1 MLTQEWFTPS
11 EFSQLC
17 LPGLPDE
24 RGIRVMADREDWRR
38 SNWEGRR
45 WRRRQGAG
53 GGVEYHYTC
62 LPAQPQIALVQPLGQ
77 VEIAQERELA
87 REKMT
92 RAQLWEW
99 FDGLP
104 EKKKD
109 VARQRLEMLDRI
121 ATLTAAGMGQVQA
134 MEMVRAG
141 KLALSGVY
149 RLYEMVRG
157 VERHDWLPY
166 LAPRHVGRDKQSCYT
181 PEAWEF
187 IKADYLRPERPN
199 LTDCYARMVETA
211 KVKGWIVPS
220 RATVQRRIQELPET
234 IRVLARDGVDA
245 LKRMY
250 PAQERDRSAF
260 HALEAVNADGH
271 KADVFVKWSDG
282 RILRPILTVFQDLY
296 SGLILSWR
304 VDVSENTEAVRL
316 AFGDLVE
323 AYGIPEHCWLDNGRQ
338 FASKWLTGG
347 TPNRFRFK
355 VKEEEPAGILTTLGV
370 KVHWTTPYSGQS
382 KPIERAFRDLAQGL
396 WKHPAFAGA
405 YTGNN
410 PMAKP
415 ENYASKAV
423 DLETFLK
430 VTAAGINA
438 HNDRIGRDTR
448 VCGGKLSFR
457 QAFDA
462 SYATAVIRK
471 ATAEQ
476 RRLWLLAAEAI
487 RVRRTDGSIEIEG
500 NRYWSERLLPLRGQR
515 VTVRFDP
522 QALHGAVHVY
532 RIDGAFVCSAECVEA
547 AGFADVDAARE
558 HGRKRRAFLRL
569 NRELLETERSM
580 SIAEVAA
587 MLPEAPEPAP
597 PPETKVVAMTRGATA
612 LKPVFEE
619 EEREEH
625 DLDQFVRAVALERA
639 QRGGRHLSLVVE
651 DDEEV

>member
-1 MLTQEWFTPS
+1 MASTKVNVLA
-11 EFSQLC
+11 LA
-17 LPGLPDE
+17 E
-24 RGIRVMADREDWRR
+24 RDRWQRPE
-38 SNWEGRR
+38 WEGLR
-45 WRRRQGAG
+45 WRRRKGAG
-53 GGVEYHYTC
+53 GGFEYHYSC
-62 LPAQPQIALVQPLGQ
+62 LPAQPQTALVLRLGH
-77 VEIAQERELA
+77 VEIAQEREIA

-99 FDGLP
+99 FDAQSA
-104 EKKKD
+104 KKKAD
-109 VARQRLEMLDRI
+109 ARERLEALDRVE
-121 ATLTAAGMGQVQA
+121 LLCSAGMGRVQA
-134 MEMVRAG
+134 MQMVRVEKGVTLASMYSWAG
-141 KLALSGVY
+141 
-149 RLYEMVRG
+149 RVRG

-166 LAPRHVGRDKQSCYT
+166 LVSHQAGGNRTAECS

-187 IKADYLRPERPN
+187 LKADFLRPERPN
-199 LTDCYARMVETA
+199 FTDCYERLLATA
-211 KVKGWIVPS
+211 KVRGWHVPGE
-220 RATVQRRIQELPET
+220 RTLMRRIEAIPET
-234 IRVLARDGVDA
+234 VRVLARDGVDA

-532 RIDGAFVCSAECVEA
+532 RTDGAFVCSAECVEA

-597 PPETKVVAMTRGATA
+597 PPETKLVALVRGATA

-619 EEREEH
+619 EEKEER
-625 DLDQFVRAVALERA
+625 DLDLFVRAVELQREQRA
-639 QRGGRHLSLVVE
+639 GGRLSLVLSEE
-651 DDEEV
+651 DDGEV